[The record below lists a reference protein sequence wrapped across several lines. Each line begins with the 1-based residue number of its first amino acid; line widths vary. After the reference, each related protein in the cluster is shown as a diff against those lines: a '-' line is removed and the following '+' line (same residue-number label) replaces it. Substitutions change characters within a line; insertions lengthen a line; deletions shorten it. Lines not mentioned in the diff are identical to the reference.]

1 MGEDVPFD
9 NEDGGEVLEEEAGD
23 DGTAGQEKEGE
34 DCGYHFL
41 KLHLKNKTT
50 LNNVSYIERDN
61 KPNSGQQKMLVINK
75 TTLPINISEI
85 LI

>member
-23 DGTAGQEKEGE
+23 DNTSGQEKEGE

-41 KLHLKNKTT
+41 KLHLKN
-50 LNNVSYIERDN
+50 
-61 KPNSGQQKMLVINK
+61 
-75 TTLPINISEI
+75 
-85 LI
+85 